1 MPAASLSVRPPDGDL
16 LITCSH
22 CVAKSFRRAEGMR
35 HLSYCFTPMRYAWT
49 FFDEY
54 FGGNPVKAALVRPLL
69 KWLRRWDLKR
79 SEDVDRFVAISEHV
93 QKRIERFY
101 GRKSDVVYPPVDTE
115 RCRPVANMGPGEF
128 DLIVSALVP
137 YKKVGLAVDAYTAS
151 GRPLKVVGVGSGEAV
166 MRGSA
171 GANVEFLGW
180 QSDEAVLALYRRCR
194 MLVFPGE
201 EDFGIVPLEAQA
213 CGRPVVAFGRG
224 GALETVVDGVSGLFF
239 EQQDAESL
247 NEAVSRA
254 ERVSWDSA
262 TIREHAQRFGIEA
275 FIDGLSRSVRETLD
289 SVGGRM

>member
-1 MPAASLSVRPPDGDL
+1 
-16 LITCSH
+16 
-22 CVAKSFRRAEGMR
+22 MR

-151 GRPLKVVGVGSGEAV
+151 GRPLKVVGVGSGEAA

-180 QSDEAVLALYRRCR
+180 QSDKAVLALYRRCR
-194 MLVFPGE
+194 LLVFPGE
-201 EDFGIVPLEAQA
+201 EDFGIAPVEAMA
-213 CGRPVVAFGRG
+213 AGRPVVAFGGG
-224 GALETVVDGVSGLFF
+224 GAFRGRS
-239 EQQDAESL
+239 
-247 NEAVSRA
+247 AV
-254 ERVSWDSA
+254 
-262 TIREHAQRFGIEA
+262 
-275 FIDGLSRSVRETLD
+275 
-289 SVGGRM
+289 